1 MKQKIK
7 KANFKEERFKIR
19 EGRFQVAAATSS
31 DTKDESGD
39 SMLTCNLPD
48 GRLAIILSD
57 GMGKGLKAQVES
69 QAVVKLLRKLLK
81 NGVQPSRA
89 IKIVNKRL
97 VGVEESFATVDLT
110 IIDKCIGTA
119 SLYKM
124 GATTSFLVRE
134 KKKKKIEQ
142 AALPVGMIKSVKASQ
157 LKVKLSPGDTLVIVS
172 DGITEADKKDLEA
185 RWLEEYLIESSNI
198 IGPKIM
204 ANEIADIAQS
214 KYTNGERDDISVIV
228 IQIK

>member
-124 GATTSFLVRE
+124 GATTSFLVRD
-134 KKKKKIEQ
+134 KKVKKIEQ

>member
-57 GMGKGLKAQVES
+57 GMGKGLKAQAES

-124 GATTSFLVRE
+124 GATTSFLVRD
-134 KKKKKIEQ
+134 KKVKKIEQ

-157 LKVKLSPGDTLVIVS
+157 LKVNLSQEDILVIVS

-204 ANEIADIAQS
+204 ANEIAEIAQS

>member
-1 MKQKIK
+1 M
-7 KANFKEERFKIR
+7 
-19 EGRFQVAAATSS
+19 
-31 DTKDESGD
+31 
-39 SMLTCNLPD
+39 
-48 GRLAIILSD
+48 
-57 GMGKGLKAQVES
+57 
-69 QAVVKLLRKLLK
+69 
-81 NGVQPSRA
+81 
-89 IKIVNKRL
+89 
-97 VGVEESFATVDLT
+97 
-110 IIDKCIGTA
+110 
-119 SLYKM
+119 
-124 GATTSFLVRE
+124 
-134 KKKKKIEQ
+134 
-142 AALPVGMIKSVKASQ
+142 GMIKSVKASQ

>member
-97 VGVEESFATVDLT
+97 VGAEESFATVDLT

-124 GATTSFLVRE
+124 GATTSFLVRD
-134 KKKKKIEQ
+134 KKVKKIEQ

-204 ANEIADIAQS
+204 ANEIAEIAQS

>member
-57 GMGKGLKAQVES
+57 GMGKGLKAQAES

-124 GATTSFLVRE
+124 GATTSFLVRD
-134 KKKKKIEQ
+134 KKVKKIEQ

-157 LKVKLSPGDTLVIVS
+157 LKVNLSQEDILVIVS